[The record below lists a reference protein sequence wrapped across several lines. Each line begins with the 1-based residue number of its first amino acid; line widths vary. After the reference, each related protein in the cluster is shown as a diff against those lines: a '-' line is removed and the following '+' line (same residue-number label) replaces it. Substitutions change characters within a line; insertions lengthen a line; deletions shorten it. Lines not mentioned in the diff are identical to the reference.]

1 VTPGPVTGGAATVGG
16 LLLRSAQR
24 WPEADALVEGQT
36 VLTHGQAW
44 ARAQTVAA
52 RLAARGVRP
61 GDRIG
66 LFMPNG
72 WRYAVAYYGVQLAGA
87 VAVLVNTRFTAPEID
102 YVLTDSGADFVVV
115 DAGLER
121 PWSVGR
127 PVPRIEVAVAIDEQV
142 VEPDPDAVGELWVR
156 GPAVTAGYWDRPEA
170 TAQTFGAAGW
180 LRTGDIG
187 RADAEGYVQVLDRV
201 KDMIIRGGEN
211 IYSLEVESV
220 IARHPAVG
228 EVAVVGVP
236 DTVFGERVRA
246 VAVLREGAS
255 LSIGTLREWAGTQ
268 LADYKLPAE
277 LVTVSEL
284 PRNASGKVI
293 KKQLAGLVTEIP
305 PESTSR

>member
-1 VTPGPVTGGAATVGG
+1 MTPGPVTGGAATVGG
-16 LLLRSAQR
+16 LLQSAQR

-36 VLTHGQAW
+36 MLTHGQAW

-115 DAGLER
+115 DAGLASR
-121 PWSVGR
+121 
-127 PVPRIEVAVAIDEQV
+127 VPQTCTHWDVDE
-142 VEPDPDAVGELWVR
+142 L
-156 GPAVTAGYWDRPEA
+156 T
-170 TAQTFGAAGW
+170 
-180 LRTGDIG
+180 
-187 RADAEGYVQVLDRV
+187 
-201 KDMIIRGGEN
+201 
-211 IYSLEVESV
+211 
-220 IARHPAVG
+220 
-228 EVAVVGVP
+228 
-236 DTVFGERVRA
+236 
-246 VAVLREGAS
+246 
-255 LSIGTLREWAGTQ
+255 
-268 LADYKLPAE
+268 AE

-293 KKQLAGLVTEIP
+293 KKQLAGLVSEIP
-305 PESTSR
+305 PERASR